1 MSEIVYRD
9 PPPVYPENGVNVP
22 LGDPYMRLIVVVA
35 PTATGATYR
44 SSDYVSKL
52 AMRNGSG
59 ILDMF
64 TFRGKSTLVATRYLM
79 VFDSVAEPV
88 AGTRPI
94 IPCWTLAAG
103 QWSTWEPEDGIAL
116 VNGLYVANSSSEVD
130 YQPVADAQEV
140 DLFARV
146 KAQ

>member
-1 MSEIVYRD
+1 M
-9 PPPVYPENGVNVP
+9 
-22 LGDPYMRLIVVVA
+22 
-35 PTATGATYR
+35 
-44 SSDYVSKL
+44 
-52 AMRNGSG
+52 
-59 ILDMF
+59 
-64 TFRGKSTLVATRYLM
+64 
-79 VFDSVAEPV
+79 

-94 IPCWTLAAG
+94 VPCWTLAAG